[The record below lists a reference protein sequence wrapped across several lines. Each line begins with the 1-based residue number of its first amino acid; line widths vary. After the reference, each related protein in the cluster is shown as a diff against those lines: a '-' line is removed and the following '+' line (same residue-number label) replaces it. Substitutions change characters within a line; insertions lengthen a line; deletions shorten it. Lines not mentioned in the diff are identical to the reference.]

1 MTENEM
7 KQIEGLFT
15 HQLGIFAEDVQHK
28 FDLVIEG
35 QQLLSERMDHMKT
48 ELKSDID
55 RVDKRLTSVDGSLIK
70 KIDGVEGRLSKKLD
84 GVAADLKAHR
94 ADTEAH
100 RSYGVRED

>member
-55 RVDKRLTSVDGSLIK
+55 RVHKRLTSVDGSLIK
-70 KIDGVEGRLSKKLD
+70 KIDGVKSVKVYKIREGPDFSKP
-84 GVAADLKAHR
+84 
-94 ADTEAH
+94 
-100 RSYGVRED
+100 SYSVKTLVEGGKKPQ